1 MKRISLALAFA
12 LSAIALCPSSFP
24 QTGAQ
29 KKPAEFDHQAIHVRD
44 LQKSAA
50 FYETILGLERMP
62 DPFKDGRH
70 VWFRMGSHDQ
80 LHLIGGAAE
89 VAKQAMDVHLSFRVP
104 SLEDFVTRLDQAQVK
119 YVNSRAEE
127 RKMTVRPD
135 GVKQVYFQDPDGYW
149 IEVNNDKF

>member
-1 MKRISLALAFA
+1 MQRISPAIAFA
-12 LSAIALCPSSFP
+12 LAAIALCPSTFP

-29 KKPAEFDHQAIHVRD
+29 KKPAEFDHHAIHVRD

-50 FYETILGLERMP
+50 FYETILGLKRMP

-70 VWFRMGSHDQ
+70 VWFRMGPHDQ
-80 LHLIGGAAE
+80 LHVIGGAAE
-89 VAKQAMDVHLSFRVP
+89 VAKQDMDVHISFRVP

-119 YVNSRAEE
+119 YVNSRGEE